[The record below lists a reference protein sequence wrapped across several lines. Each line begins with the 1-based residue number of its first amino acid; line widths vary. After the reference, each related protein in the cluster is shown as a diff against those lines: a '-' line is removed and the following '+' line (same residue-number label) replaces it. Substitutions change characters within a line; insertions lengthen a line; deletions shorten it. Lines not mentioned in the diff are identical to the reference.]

1 MQHDYERNKAFEQ
14 YHETRSA
21 FLDSDDVQKKEW
33 FDFYIKIAYADFFKR
48 TDLKSLKI
56 LDVGCG
62 KGFLLNSLYDSGCKD
77 VTGVDLSK
85 GDIAAG
91 RKLFPEIDFVEDDI
105 FIFLEE
111 HKNAFDVIFLKAV
124 IEHVEKVK
132 VIPLLQLINGAL
144 RPGGLCVIDVYN
156 ADWLFAFHE
165 RYMDFTHETGF
176 TQESLRQVMNF
187 AFSEVMVNPLA
198 SPLRLSRL
206 EEYKYRICRKI
217 VRWVLG
223 WAEPEMRAAPFLER
237 ILIGY
242 GKKRD

>member
-1 MQHDYERNKAFEQ
+1 MQHNSERNKAFEQ

-21 FLDSDDVQKKEW
+21 FLDSDDGQKKEW
-33 FDFYIKIAYADFFKR
+33 FDFYVKVAYEEFLKR
-48 TDLKSLKI
+48 TDLKSAKI

-62 KGFLLNSLYDSGCKD
+62 KGFLLNSLHELGYKN

-91 RKLFPEIDFVEDDI
+91 RKVFPHIDFIEEDI
-105 FIFLEE
+105 FLFLEK
-111 HKNAFDVIFLKAV
+111 HTNTFDIIFLKAV
-124 IEHVEKVK
+124 IEHVEKHK
-132 VIPLLQLINGAL
+132 VISLLRLINGAL
-144 RPGGLCVIDVYN
+144 KPGGLCVIDVYN

-187 AFSEVMVNPLA
+187 AFDAVLVKPLA
-198 SPLRLSRL
+198 SPMKMSWRARWRYTVCRAILRKFLVWS
-206 EEYKYRICRKI
+206 
-217 VRWVLG
+217 
-223 WAEPEMRAAPFLER
+223 EPEMQHTPFLER

-242 GKKRD
+242 GTKK